1 MASQKILNDTIKLP
15 SRNKRKYKEHD
26 TNNTN
31 ELPSQNK
38 RKYKEHNDDFNIPQ
52 QETPKIF
59 EGVKTTTEFNHNII
73 QLLQEKYLKEI
84 DSLNIQFESQLMNI
98 KSNQFQQVLNFHQN
112 TKEKQSKNNK
122 ILENNYLYRMIISNH
137 MTENTQ
143 FQNNTKKIIQKTNE
157 KFENEFF
164 RITGN
169 KFF

>member
-1 MASQKILNDTIKLP
+1 
-15 SRNKRKYKEHD
+15 
-26 TNNTN
+26 
-31 ELPSQNK
+31 
-38 RKYKEHNDDFNIPQ
+38 
-52 QETPKIF
+52 
-59 EGVKTTTEFNHNII
+59 
-73 QLLQEKYLKEI
+73 
-84 DSLNIQFESQLMNI
+84 MNI